1 MFINTYNTQNVYKQ
15 RGLIMM
21 TKRKTLPDILTD
33 EEAKRLIEIPNKRY
47 YTGLRNKALITLMI
61 NTGLRVS
68 EVTKLK
74 TNHVDLNSRSLKV
87 VNGKGHKDR
96 NLIIPEHTAEL
107 LKQWNKKRS
116 QGEYL
121 FNTKEGKQLKVRYL
135 QAMIKRYSTRAKIDK
150 NIYPHTLRHTFAT
163 NFYRQTKDIETLR
176 KLLGHSDISTTQI
189 YITLAN
195 IDVENAMNNYREIA
209 I

>member
-1 MFINTYNTQNVYKQ
+1 MCINK
-15 RGLIMM
+15 GGFIMM
-21 TKRKTLPDILTD
+21 TTRKQLPDILTD
-33 EEAKRLIEIPNKRY
+33 QEAKRLIEIPNKRY
-47 YTGLRNKALITLMI
+47 YTGLRNKALITLMV

-68 EVTKLK
+68 EVTNLK

-135 QAMIKRYSTRAKIDK
+135 QAMIKRYSIRAKIDK
-150 NIYPHTLRHTFAT
+150 NIYPHSLRHTFAT

-195 IDVENAMNNYREIA
+195 IDVVNAMNNYREIT

>member
-1 MFINTYNTQNVYKQ
+1 
-15 RGLIMM
+15 MM
-21 TKRKTLPDILTD
+21 TTRKTLPDILTD

-135 QAMIKRYSTRAKIDK
+135 QAMIKRYSVRASID
-150 NIYPHTLRHTFAT
+150 
-163 NFYRQTKDIETLR
+163 
-176 KLLGHSDISTTQI
+176 
-189 YITLAN
+189 
-195 IDVENAMNNYREIA
+195 
-209 I
+209 

>member
-1 MFINTYNTQNVYKQ
+1 MITT
-15 RGLIMM
+15 
-21 TKRKTLPDILTD
+21 RKKLPDILTD

-47 YTGLRNKALITLMI
+47 YTGLRNKAMITLMI

-68 EVTKLK
+68 EVTNLK
-74 TNHVDLNSRSLKV
+74 TNQVDLNSRSLKV

-96 NLIIPEHTAEL
+96 NLKIPNLTAEI

-121 FNTKEGKQLKVRYL
+121 FNTKEGKQLKVRYI
-135 QAMIKRYSTRAKIDK
+135 QAMIKRYSVRATIDK

-209 I
+209 

>member
-1 MFINTYNTQNVYKQ
+1 MCINK
-15 RGLIMM
+15 GGFIMM
-21 TKRKTLPDILTD
+21 TTRKQLPDILTD

-121 FNTKEGKQLKVRYL
+121 FNTKEGKQLKVRYI
-135 QAMIKRYSTRAKIDK
+135 QAMIKRYSVRATIDK

>member
-1 MFINTYNTQNVYKQ
+1 MCINK
-15 RGLIMM
+15 GGFIMM
-21 TKRKTLPDILTD
+21 TTRKQLPDILTD
-33 EEAKRLIEIPNKRY
+33 QEAKRLIEIPNKRY

-135 QAMIKRYSTRAKIDK
+135 QAMIKRYSYRAKIDK